1 MSHIFDEKK
10 FKKLD
15 SPERRK
21 ALPVEEVLAAL
32 PTTKGSIAD
41 VGCGIGYFS
50 FPFAE
55 VFNQVHAIDISQIM
69 LDELKR
75 RSTRDNIQVG
85 LGDFN
90 DLLSDASM
98 DVFFTATVIHELD
111 DLKGFTASA
120 IQKLK
125 DDGYLAYL
133 DFKKIEGTMGPDV
146 DKRIA
151 QESVEE
157 LFRDLGLKE
166 IEAHSIKDVFYLVI
180 GKK

>member
-55 VFNQVHAIDISQIM
+55 FFDQVHAIDISAIM
-69 LDELKR
+69 LDELER
-75 RSTRDNIQVG
+75 RSTYDNIHIG

-90 DLLSDASM
+90 ELLKDGSM
-98 DVFFTATVIHELD
+98 DIFFTATVIHELD
-111 DLKGFTASA
+111 DLKGFTELA

-125 DDGYLAYL
+125 HGGYLAYL
-133 DFKKIEGTMGPDV
+133 DFKKIDGTMGPDV
-146 DKRIA
+146 NKRIA
-151 QESVEE
+151 EESVEA
-157 LFRDLGLKE
+157 LFGDLGLKE
-166 IEAHSIKDVFYLVI
+166 IEAHSIKEVFYLVT